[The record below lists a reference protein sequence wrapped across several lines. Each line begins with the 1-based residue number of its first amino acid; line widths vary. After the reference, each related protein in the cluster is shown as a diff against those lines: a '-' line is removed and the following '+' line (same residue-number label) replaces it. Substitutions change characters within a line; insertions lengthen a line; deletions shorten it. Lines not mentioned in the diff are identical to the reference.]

1 MIESCTIKSNAHGI
15 TLILNPEVSFE
26 TLVVDICKKFND
38 AKAFFG
44 NADLIFS
51 VEGRDLTSEE
61 VGVIVEAI
69 ELNSDIHIS
78 LIQEKNQLK
87 DIRMQGKI
95 DRFYFENIYENAH
108 IVMDSVKSGELL
120 RTEQSVIIL
129 GDVKEGATVVAA
141 GNVIIFGS
149 LLGDVHAGNPGENSC
164 YIIAGKYDGREV
176 AIGEYRDEVEVEKPK
191 RSLFKKAS
199 TSSEALAI
207 VVYDDQFVCE
217 PISRG
222 IFKENQR

>member
-26 TLVVDICKKFND
+26 NLVVDICKKFND
-38 AKAFFG
+38 ARDFFG
-44 NADLIFS
+44 QADLIFS

-61 VGVIVEAI
+61 VAVIVEAI

-78 LIQEKNQLK
+78 LIQEKNQIK

-108 IVMDSVKSGELL
+108 IVMDSVKSGEIL

-129 GDVKEGATVVAA
+129 GDVKDGATVVSA

-149 LLGDVHAGNPGENSC
+149 LLGDVHAGHPGENSC
-164 YIIAGKYDGREV
+164 YIIAGSYDGREV
-176 AIGEYRDEVEVEKPK
+176 AIGTHRDEVEVEKPK
-191 RSLFKKAS
+191 RSLFKKPAT
-199 TSSEALAI
+199 TSNALAI
-207 VVYDDQFVCE
+207 VVYEDQLVCE

-222 IFKENQR
+222 IFKENRS

>member
-38 AKAFFG
+38 AKDFFG

-78 LIQEKNQLK
+78 LIQEKN
-87 DIRMQGKI
+87 
-95 DRFYFENIYENAH
+95 RFYFENIYENAH

-141 GNVIIFGS
+141 GNVIIYGS

-207 VVYDDQFVCE
+207 VVYDDQLVCE

>member
-1 MIESCTIKSNAHGI
+1 M
-15 TLILNPEVSFE
+15 
-26 TLVVDICKKFND
+26 
-38 AKAFFG
+38 
-44 NADLIFS
+44 
-51 VEGRDLTSEE
+51 
-61 VGVIVEAI
+61 EAI

-207 VVYDDQFVCE
+207 VVYDDQLVCE